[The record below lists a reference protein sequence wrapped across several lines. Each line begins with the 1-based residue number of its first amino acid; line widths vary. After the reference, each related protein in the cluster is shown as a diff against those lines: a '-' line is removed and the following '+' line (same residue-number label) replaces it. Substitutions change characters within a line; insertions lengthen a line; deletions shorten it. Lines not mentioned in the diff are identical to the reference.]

1 MSQRD
6 FLQDFDA
13 RAFGA
18 FRSAGLGDP
27 ALYTALGADVA
38 VPCTVLVDRGL
49 REFGDD
55 GAPVATRLVRV
66 IFQLAEVSPVRGGR
80 VVIDGETFV
89 LDGDEDRDES
99 TSRWVVARA

>member
-1 MSQRD
+1 MSQRA
-6 FLQDFDA
+6 FLQGFDA
-13 RAFGA
+13 AAFGA
-18 FRSAGLGDP
+18 FRDAGLGDA
-27 ALYTALGADVA
+27 ALYTAPGTDAA

-55 GAPVATRLVRV
+55 GAPVTTRFVQV
-66 IFQLAEVSPVRGGR
+66 TFQLAEVSPGRGAR

-99 TSRWVVARA
+99 TSRWAVIRG